1 LKWLFKITQAKS
13 NGLQHAYVADIQAI
27 DPMRDIPEAQKK
39 FDVVFSNAAL
49 HWCKGNPVG
58 VLENAKS
65 VLKKGGRLVGEM
77 GGFMNCIG
85 EGFGPKSLYCEA

>member
-1 LKWLFKITQAKS
+1 M
-13 NGLQHAYVADIQAI
+13 ADIQALN
-27 DPMRDIPEAQKK
+27 PLQDIPEAREK

-49 HWCKGNPVG
+49 HWCKSNPTG

-65 VLKKGGRLVGEM
+65 VLRKGGRLVGEM

-85 EGFGPKSLYCEA
+85 QNFVHDSNCYWF